1 MTSAALP
8 CDFRPRRGKAR
19 LRLGIPAGLLTVH
32 GRTDVT
38 LLDLSESGARLR
50 YEGER
55 ISDGVLEWLG
65 FEAFG
70 AIVRRDDGELGL
82 RFDEPVTRDCVL
94 DTRELVP
101 TLPQDEDEVRTFARE
116 WVGGRDGQRVSAH
129 ISGLR
134 AETLR
139 QRAVAG
145 EFRATHRA
153 QATGMRNW
161 LRAAPPFVAG
171 GVLVGLFA
179 GYWSIFL

>member
-1 MTSAALP
+1 MASLSPA
-8 CDFRPRRGKAR
+8 CDFQPRRGKAR
-19 LRLGIPAGLLTVH
+19 LRLGIPADLLTVH
-32 GRTDVT
+32 GRAGVT

-70 AIVRRDDGELGL
+70 SIVRHANGELGL
-82 RFDEPVTRDCVL
+82 RFDEPVTQDCVL
-94 DTRELVP
+94 DTRDLLP
-101 TLPQDEDEVRTFARE
+101 TVPQDEDEVRNFARA
-116 WVGGRDGQRVSAH
+116 WVSGRDGQRVSAH

-139 QRAVAG
+139 QRAVASQ
-145 EFRATHRA
+145 FRATHRK
-153 QATGMRNW
+153 QATGVRPW